1 MTPRTALVNGVSGH
15 VGRPPRWLG
24 AYVAL
29 AAMWGLSF
37 LFIKVADRAFAPL
50 QVALGRVALGCV
62 VVCAVT
68 WLGRRRLPLEPRLW
82 LRLAVAALL
91 MNTVPFTLLAY
102 GEQRITSVSA
112 GLWNAMTPLLALPAT
127 AWLIPSE
134 RPDRRRIAGLAVGF
148 VGAVVLLGAAPQL
161 SGRTVTGDAMCLGA
175 ACSYGLGYPFSRRF
189 ISPSGLAPVALAA
202 GQLICATAQL
212 AVISGLVT
220 SAPTRLP
227 WPAALS
233 VLALGA
239 AGTGVAYIL
248 NYTIVG
254 DAGAIVASTVTYV
267 IPIFSTVA
275 GVALLG
281 ERLTAANIIGAP
293 LIVAGAA
300 LAQQRSDARTR
311 RPARATAARSP

>member
-1 MTPRTALVNGVSGH
+1 MTGH
-15 VGRPPRWLG
+15 VISRPPRWLA

-29 AAMWGLSF
+29 AAIWGLSF
-37 LFIKVADRAFAPL
+37 LFIKVADGALRPL

-62 VVCAVT
+62 VVCLIT
-68 WLGRRRLPLEPRLW
+68 WLGRHRLPLESRLW
-82 LRLAVAALL
+82 LRLAVAAFL
-91 MNTVPFTLLAY
+91 MNVAPFTLFAY

-112 GLWNAMTPLLALPAT
+112 GVWNAMTPLLALPAT
-127 AWLIPSE
+127 VWLIPSE
-134 RPDRRRIAGLAVGF
+134 RPDRRNAAGLAVGF

-161 SGRTVTGDAMCLGA
+161 SGGTVTGDALCLAA

-212 AVISGLVT
+212 AVISAVVT
-220 SAPTRLP
+220 SPPARLP
-227 WPAALS
+227 WAAVLS
-233 VLALGA
+233 VLALGV

-248 NYTIVG
+248 NYMIVR

-267 IPIFSTVA
+267 IPIFSTLA
-275 GVALLG
+275 GVTLLS
-281 ERLTAANIIGAP
+281 EHLTAGDIIGAP

-300 LAQQRSDARTR
+300 LAQQRRQ
-311 RPARATAARSP
+311 RPAGTSKLARETAARSP

>member
-1 MTPRTALVNGVSGH
+1 MTR
-15 VGRPPRWLG
+15 RPPKWLA

-29 AAMWGLSF
+29 AAIWGLSF
-37 LFIKVADRAFAPL
+37 LFIKIADGAFAPL
-50 QVALGRVALGCV
+50 QIALGRVALGCL
-62 VVCAVT
+62 VVCAIA
-68 WLGRRRLPLEPRLW
+68 WLGRHRLPREPALW
-82 LRLAVAALL
+82 WRLAVAALL
-91 MNTVPFTLLAY
+91 MNTAPFSLLAY
-102 GEQRITSVSA
+102 GEQRITSVAA

-134 RPDRRRIAGLAVGF
+134 RPDRRRIAGLALGF
-148 VGAVVLLGAAPQL
+148 VGAVVLLGAAPRL
-161 SGRTVTGDAMCLGA
+161 TGRTVTGDAMCLAA

-189 ISPSGLAPVALAA
+189 ISPSGLAPVTLAA

-212 AVISGLVT
+212 GMISVFVT
-220 SAPTRLP
+220 SPPRTLP
-227 WPAALS
+227 WSAVLS

-239 AGTGVAYIL
+239 AGTGVAYVL
-248 NYTIVG
+248 NYTIVR

-281 ERLTAANIIGAP
+281 ESLTVGNIVGAP

-300 LAQQRSDARTR
+300 LAQHRLIDTGERAHEPTART
-311 RPARATAARSP
+311 P

>member
-1 MTPRTALVNGVSGH
+1 MTS
-15 VGRPPRWLG
+15 RPPRWLAG
-24 AYVAL
+24 YVGL
-29 AAMWGLSF
+29 AAIWGLSF
-37 LFIKVADRAFAPL
+37 LFIKVADRAVAPL
-50 QVALGRVALGCV
+50 QVAFGRVALGCA
-62 VVCAVT
+62 VVCAIS
-68 WLGRRRLPLEPRLW
+68 WLGRHRLPREPRLW
-82 LRLAVAALL
+82 VHLAVAALL
-91 MNTVPFTLLAY
+91 MNTAPFTLLAY

-127 AWLIPSE
+127 TWLIPSE
-134 RPDRRRIAGLAVGF
+134 RPDRRKVAGLAVGF
-148 VGAVVLLGAAPQL
+148 VGAVVLLGAAPGL
-161 SGRTVTGDAMCLGA
+161 CGKTLTGDEMCLAA

-189 ISPSGLAPVALAA
+189 ISPSGLAPVTLAA

-220 SAPTRLP
+220 SPPATLP
-227 WPAALS
+227 WSAALS

-248 NYTIVG
+248 NYTIVR

-281 ERLTAANIIGAP
+281 ERLTVGNVVGAP

-300 LAQQRSDARTR
+300 LTQQRRSETR
-311 RPARATAARSP
+311 QRADEMAARSP

>member
-1 MTPRTALVNGVSGH
+1 
-15 VGRPPRWLG
+15 VG
-24 AYVAL
+24 L
-29 AAMWGLSF
+29 AAIWGLSF
-37 LFIKVADRAFAPL
+37 LFIKVADRALAPL
-50 QVALGRVALGCV
+50 QVAFGRVALGCA
-62 VVCAVT
+62 VVCAIS
-68 WLGRRRLPLEPRLW
+68 WLGRHRLPREPRLW
-82 LRLAVAALL
+82 VHLAVAALL
-91 MNTVPFTLLAY
+91 MNTAPFTLLAY

-127 AWLIPSE
+127 TWLIPSE
-134 RPDRRRIAGLAVGF
+134 RPDRRKVAGLAVGF
-148 VGAVVLLGAAPQL
+148 VGAVVLLGAAPGL
-161 SGRTVTGDAMCLGA
+161 SGKTLTGDAMCLAA
-175 ACSYGLGYPFSRRF
+175 ACSYGLGFPFSRRF
-189 ISPSGLAPVALAA
+189 ISPSGRAPVTLAA

-220 SAPTRLP
+220 SPPATLP
-227 WPAALS
+227 WSAALS

-248 NYTIVG
+248 NYTIVR

-281 ERLTAANIIGAP
+281 ERLTVGNVVGAP

-300 LAQQRSDARTR
+300 LTQQRRSETR
-311 RPARATAARSP
+311 QRADETAARSP

>member
-1 MTPRTALVNGVSGH
+1 MSAPPISAPPMSARPR
-15 VGRPPRWLG
+15 RWLA

-29 AAMWGLSF
+29 AAIWGLSF

-62 VVCAVT
+62 VVCAIT
-68 WLGRRRLPLEPRLW
+68 WIGRHRLPREPRLW

-91 MNTVPFTLLAY
+91 MNTAPFTLLAY

-148 VGAVVLLGAAPQL
+148 VGAVVLLGAAPRL
-161 SGRTVTGDAMCLGA
+161 TGRTVTGDAMCLAA

-189 ISPSGLAPVALAA
+189 ISPSRLAPVALAA

-212 AVISGLVT
+212 AVIGALVT
-220 SAPTRLP
+220 SPPSGLP
-227 WPAALS
+227 LSAALS

-239 AGTGVAYIL
+239 GGTGVAYIL
-248 NYTIVG
+248 NYTIVR
-254 DAGAIVASTVTYV
+254 DAGAIVASTVTYL

-281 ERLTAANIIGAP
+281 ERLTAGNIVGAP

-300 LAQQRSDARTR
+300 LAQQRQVDAGQRVR
-311 RPARATAARSP
+311 ETAARSP